1 MTGRSRG
8 GDLLGGVAKSPT
20 TVARSVASLSVR
32 VRVWPHDRLVQVG
45 ASVCVCVRR
54 SEPIWSSGG

>member
-20 TVARSVASLSVR
+20 TVARSVASLSVC
-32 VRVWPHDRLVQVG
+32 VCVWPHDRLVQVG

-54 SEPIWSSGG
+54 TEPVWSIGG